1 MYYGGDEMSEEDKE
15 KDTDYK
21 HIKTEPKHLEAEPGG
36 IELGTLEIL
45 HSGVPNTKKERI
57 ENR

>member
-1 MYYGGDEMSEEDKE
+1 MSEEDKE